1 MCLSADRSEVSVH
14 NSEKHQYILSALPA
28 AVPMKSPDNLRR
40 ESIAY
45 EGDRYARTVGFDE
58 SNNIRTVLAAQTAR
72 LIEILPHLE
81 SLVTKSFKI
90 AVKSKGNILFVDPSR
105 IACVEAQG
113 NQVLLQGPCESH
125 LLRESISAVAHKLE
139 PCGFIRIHRSMLV
152 NTSFVEGI
160 RSRANRLGEHVLY
173 IRGGRELTI
182 SRTYKRNVKSIA
194 QCWVGTNGTLTER

>member
-1 MCLSADRSEVSVH
+1 LHLKASGSEALVH
-14 NSEKHQYILSALPA
+14 NTEKHQYILSALPA
-28 AVPMKSPDNLRR
+28 VVPMGGPDDLRR
-40 ESIAY
+40 ESIAH
-45 EGDRYARTVGFDE
+45 ERDRYANTERSDE
-58 SNNIRTVLAAQTAR
+58 SSNLRTVLAAQTAR
-72 LIEILPHLE
+72 LIEILPDLE

-90 AVKSKGNILFVDPSR
+90 AVKSKGDILFVDPSR

-113 NQVLLQGPCESH
+113 NQVLLQGPSESH
-125 LLRESISAVAHKLE
+125 LLRESISAVAHKLK

-173 IRGGRELTI
+173 IKGGRELTI

-194 QCWVGTNGTLTER
+194 KCWVGTNVALTER